1 MKASAQTALTAPRL
15 VAFARG
21 LGLAAPLVGC
31 AAFVAVQVMAPTP
44 QKTLAL
50 SAGDFRAAID
60 RSGAPLECAIYAR
73 ERSGVALFGDA
84 RSWWSQARGRYPR
97 ASRPS
102 VGAVMVMDGT
112 GDGHVAVVTH
122 VLNER
127 QIVIDHANWLGEGEI
142 VTDALVEDVS
152 ETNDWSAVKVW
163 NAEADE
169 MGVRAYPVLGFI
181 LPTPS

>member
-1 MKASAQTALTAPRL
+1 MKPSAQTAPSAPRL
-15 VAFARG
+15 VALARG
-21 LGLAAPLVGC
+21 LGLAAPLLGV
-31 AAFVAVQVMAPTP
+31 AAFAAAQMLAPAP
-44 QKTLAL
+44 QKAPVL
-50 SAGDFRAAID
+50 SAADFRAAID
-60 RSGAPLECAIYAR
+60 RSGAPVECAIYAR

-84 RSWWSQARGRYPR
+84 RSWWSRAHGLYPR

-112 GDGHVAVVTH
+112 EDGHVAVVAH

-152 ETNDWSAVKVW
+152 EANDWSSVKVW
-163 NAEADE
+163 NVETGE

-181 LPTPS
+181 LPIPS